1 MRIVIVTGMSGA
13 GKTTVLKILEDAGFH
28 CVDNLPPSFIG
39 SIVKLCV
46 ERETGITQ
54 MALGIDIRGGK
65 MFDDLAQGLN
75 DLKEQNL
82 PYSILFMDASNDSL
96 LNRYKETRHV
106 HPLAKN
112 GLVSVGITKERALLE
127 DVRQQAT
134 HIIDTS
140 FILPRQLRENILSIF
155 VENAEFNSMMIN
167 VVSFGYK
174 FGIPDESDLV
184 FDVRFLPNPFYN
196 AELRAFTGLDRE
208 VREFVMGHD
217 VSVRF
222 SESLLTMLLFLI
234 PHYISEGKNQLI
246 VSIGCTGGR
255 HRSVALANEL
265 YQSLNRIHS
274 VVLNHR
280 DIDKDPSRHS
290 GGGYYPRD
298 AGDAAAANHSAG
310 SEAAT
315 GYEK

>member
-13 GKTTVLKILEDAGFH
+13 GKTTVLKIFEDAGFH

-39 SIVKLCV
+39 SFAKLCA
-46 ERETGITQ
+46 ERDTGITQ
-54 MALGIDIRGGK
+54 VALGIDIRGGK
-65 MFDDLAQGLN
+65 MFDDLSQGLA
-75 DLKEQNL
+75 DLDGQGQA
-82 PYSILFMDASNDSL
+82 YSILFLDASNEVL
-96 LNRYKETRHV
+96 LNRYKETRHL

-112 GLVSVGITKERALLE
+112 DLISVGIARERVLLE
-127 DVRQQAT
+127 DIKSQASYV
-134 HIIDTS
+134 IDTS
-140 FILPRQLRENILSIF
+140 FILPRQLKEKILKIF
-155 VENAEFNSMMIN
+155 VENVAFDSMMIN

-196 AELRAFTGLDRE
+196 PELRSLTGLDKK
-208 VREFVMGHD
+208 VRDYVMNHD

-222 SESLLTMLLFLI
+222 SESLLGMLRFLI

-255 HRSVALANEL
+255 HRSVTLANEL
-265 YQSLNRIHS
+265 QQALSHHAHS
-274 VVLNHR
+274 VVLSHR

-290 GGGYYPRD
+290 GGGY
-298 AGDAAAANHSAG
+298 
-310 SEAAT
+310 
-315 GYEK
+315 EKK

>member
-13 GKTTVLKILEDAGFH
+13 GKTTVLKIFEDVGYH

-39 SIVKLCV
+39 GFAELCIA
-46 ERETGITQ
+46 RDTGITQ
-54 MALGIDIRGGK
+54 VALGIDIRGGK
-65 MFDDLAQGLN
+65 MFDDLSQGLA
-75 DLKEQNL
+75 DLDTQNIE
-82 PYSILFMDASNDSL
+82 YSILFLDSGNDVL
-96 LNRYKETRHV
+96 LNRYKETRHL

-112 GLVSVGITKERALLE
+112 DLVSVGINKERVLLE
-127 DVRQQAT
+127 DVKSQAT
-134 HIIDTS
+134 YVIDTS
-140 FILPRQLRENILSIF
+140 FILPRQLKEKILKIF
-155 VENAEFNSMMIN
+155 VDNAEFDSMMIN
-167 VVSFGYK
+167 IVSFGYK

-196 AELRAFTGLDRE
+196 PELRVQTGLDRE
-208 VREFVMGHD
+208 VRDYVMSHD

-222 SESLLTMLLFLI
+222 SESLLAMLRFLI
-234 PHYISEGKNQLI
+234 PHYVSEGKNQLI

-265 YQSLNRIHS
+265 HQNLQNAHS

-290 GGGYYPRD
+290 GGGYV
-298 AGDAAAANHSAG
+298 
-310 SEAAT
+310 
-315 GYEK
+315 K